1 MTAEQCIKDVFPG
14 ANVVSAGAQSYPIMV
29 KISRS
34 SDNKVVWEGSQKS
47 LFRKYAENRTAT
59 IKIIM
64 DNSFFARRFL
74 CNLVLRVF
82 VKWSLIMLPRTVS
95 MKILQVN
102 LKHESGLKTGRP
114 RPMSRQM
121 LLVQMAG
128 EIWMLPGLSTSVS
141 RLTMRH
147 HCRKTC

>member
-1 MTAEQCIKDVFPG
+1 MANQEFKVDYSFNWDGGEQERETAEQCIKDVFPG

-64 DNSFFARRFL
+64 E
-74 CNLVLRVF
+74 NLR
-82 VKWSLIMLPRTVS
+82 K
-95 MKILQVN
+95 
-102 LKHESGLKTGRP
+102 LK
-114 RPMSRQM
+114 
-121 LLVQMAG
+121 
-128 EIWMLPGLSTSVS
+128 
-141 RLTMRH
+141 
-147 HCRKTC
+147 